1 MSPLEKKAV
10 VPALFRCLREGKSI
24 ALLSD
29 LNQKRGGLF
38 VDFFGTPAATVTT
51 PALLAIRTGKPVVV
65 GGSWSTGPA
74 LRYRARLEAPIV
86 PRAGADAGEETLR
99 ITAAINRLL
108 EGLIREH
115 PEQWNWIHP
124 RWKTRPS
131 PGSEAP
137 IRDLDPHRMGV

>member
-1 MSPLEKKAV
+1 VGADV
-10 VPALFRCLREGKSI
+10 VQDQAADGRVRLRRQLHADEAAHGG
-24 ALLSD
+24 AEPVD
-29 LNQKRGGLF
+29 LH
-38 VDFFGTPAATVTT
+38 
-51 PALLAIRTGKPVVV
+51 
-65 GGSWSTGPA
+65 
-74 LRYRARLEAPIV
+74 
-86 PRAGADAGEETLR
+86 GADAGEETLR

-131 PGSEAP
+131 PESEAP